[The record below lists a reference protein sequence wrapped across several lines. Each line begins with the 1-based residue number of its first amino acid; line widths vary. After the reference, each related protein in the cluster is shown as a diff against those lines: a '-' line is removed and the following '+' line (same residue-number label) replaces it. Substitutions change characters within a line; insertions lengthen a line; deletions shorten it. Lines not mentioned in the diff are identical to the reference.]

1 MSDITAIPFEEE
13 SAAIKGRVETYWTKR
28 AESFSA
34 LKHAEAHSGKA
45 SLWIEELTLR
55 LPQRLESP
63 GERNLKGEREATQR
77 GDCTG
82 SPGTYRESTLGESCV
97 DNPGTGLRILD
108 VGCGAGFFEM
118 LLAPLGYEMTGIDL
132 TSEMIIQAREL
143 AGRHHAGDAQ
153 FLVMDAEQPDFP
165 DETFDAVISRNL
177 TWTLPHPVEAYQQWY
192 RVLKPGGVL
201 LNYDAEYAKG
211 FHTYD
216 QAENC
221 AHSGI
226 ADELVEE
233 CHAIY
238 HMLSVSS
245 LQRPAWDL
253 EVLRQI
259 GFRDVTADPSA
270 GDRLYKDKD
279 QFYMPDR
286 MFGIRAVK

>member
-1 MSDITAIPFEEE
+1 MSEITAIPFEEE
-13 SAAIKGRVETYWTKR
+13 SAAIKGRVATYWTKR

-34 LKHAEAHSGKA
+34 LKHEEAHSGKA
-45 SLWIEELTLR
+45 SLWIGELTDR
-55 LPQRLESP
+55 LPQRQEGLDED
-63 GERNLKGEREATQR
+63 EA
-77 GDCTG
+77 
-82 SPGTYRESTLGESCV
+82 GTSCV
-97 DNPGTGLRILD
+97 DKPGDGLKILD

-118 LLAPLGYEMTGIDL
+118 LLAPLGYAMTGIDL
-132 TSEMIIQAREL
+132 TPDMITKAREL
-143 AGRHHAGDAQ
+143 AGRHHAEEAR
-153 FLVMDAEQPDFP
+153 FLVMDAEHPDFP

-177 TWTLPHPVEAYQQWY
+177 TWTLPHPVEAYEQWY

-221 AHSGI
+221 AHRGVT
-226 ADELVEE
+226 DELVEE

-253 EVLRQI
+253 EVLQQI
-259 GFRDVTADPSA
+259 GFREVTADVSA
-270 GDRLYKDKD
+270 GDRLYGVKD